1 MTSKQKPGTPE
12 RPREVDAEFL
22 GDLKKEVANWRAS
35 RIISGDQAR
44 QILGLYAASPD
55 APVARGRLIT
65 ALGILGALLVAVGVI
80 LFFAANW
87 AGIAREAKIAIVLAA
102 TLSAYGA
109 GFWLR
114 YFRAYDRI
122 GLALI
127 LLGTLLYGAAIHLIA
142 QGYHYPVDSPDLVAL
157 WFAGVIPLAYVTRSQ
172 AIMAIS
178 LVLFLSALGFRLQ
191 DWIQEGSQESELM
204 RVSAFFGVMGLMLNG
219 LGRLQSL
226 WRFTKMHSGTYQV
239 VGLVTALGAIYLLGL
254 KSPYENLASGSVPGG
269 LDHNSGSY
277 WVALSV
283 AGAIALVGAA
293 PAMRRIA
300 RSHQRDVGTLVEA
313 IGPLALLVP
322 FIIVTSFP
330 LGGEVAYPLIFNAV
344 LLIAI
349 VALLTAG
356 YVRGREAFV
365 NVGLVFFSIDI
376 ITRYVEFGWGLPE
389 RSAVFI
395 GAGLI
400 LLVGG
405 YLLERGRREV
415 IGRMQ
420 GNGS

>member
-1 MTSKQKPGTPE
+1 
-12 RPREVDAEFL
+12 VDAEFL

-87 AGIAREAKIAIVLAA
+87 DGIAREAKIAIVLAT

-142 QGYHYPVDSPDLVAL
+142 QGYHYPVDSPDLMAL

-191 DWIQEGSQESELM
+191 DWIQEGSRESELM
-204 RVSAFFGVMGLMLNG
+204 LVSAFAIFGVMGLMLNG

-226 WRFTKMHSGTYQV
+226 WRFTKMHAGTYQV
-239 VGLVTALGAIYLLGL
+239 VGLVTALGAIYLLGFRGR
-254 KSPYENLASGSVPGG
+254 YEDIASGSVPGG

-300 RSHQRDVGTLVEA
+300 RSHQRDLGTVVEA
-313 IGPLALLVP
+313 VGPLALLVP
-322 FIIVTSFP
+322 LIVVTTFP
-330 LGGEVAYPLIFNAV
+330 LGGEVAYPLAFNAV
-344 LLIAI
+344 LLVAI

-376 ITRYVEFGWGLPE
+376 ITRYFEFGWDLID

-405 YLLERGRREV
+405 YLLERGRRGV